1 MPDPDHAPRGFA
13 NPRFKAAV
21 YIACWVIALIA
32 TDPSAKYLPL
42 VYMFPLGLFAF
53 LVPNNTAS
61 DAWLIIFG
69 VLAFYVVQAVVYF
82 RSRTRA
88 RTVIMLAVLAIA
100 LICNVSGCRRM
111 IDTH

>member
-1 MPDPDHAPRGFA
+1 MDKRLRIGLY
-13 NPRFKAAV
+13 V
-21 YIACWVIALIA
+21 GCWLIALLA
-32 TDPSAKYLPL
+32 TNPSADLAPL

-53 LVPNNTAS
+53 LFPHSTRS
-61 DAWLIIFG
+61 DGWLPLFG
-69 VLAFYVVQAVVYF
+69 VALFYVVHATVYF

-88 RTVIMLAVLAIA
+88 RTMIMLAVLVVA